1 MEEIRRIITRLKKG
15 RSPGLDAISAEMI
28 SSTLEVSLKK
38 LHKLFNEVWKK
49 EKIPH
54 EWRKSLIVKI
64 PKKGD
69 LTVCDNYRGIS
80 LLSVP
85 GKIFCRILIDCIRN
99 GVDETLR
106 QEQAGFR
113 RGRSTC
119 EHIFTLR
126 NILEQC
132 MEWQAP
138 VYMNFVDFSKAF
150 DSIIREKIW
159 EIMKEYGI
167 PVKYID
173 IIRDMYTDSCSCVVE
188 GSRSSEWFEVKSGVR
203 QGCAMSGFIFV
214 LVMDWIMKNT
224 NNQKRGIWWNFTT
237 ILEDLDYADD
247 LVLISSRY
255 EDMKSK
261 SERLYN
267 VAAATGMKI
276 NFKKTKTLRM
286 NCKNQETLK
295 LEGEEIE
302 DVDNFIYLGA
312 VVDKHGGT
320 ERDINRRLSLARNA
334 FVTLRP
340 VWKSAKY
347 STVTKIRLFN
357 SNVMPV
363 LLYGAE
369 MWRVTAADNKKL
381 DVFQRTCLR
390 RILRVFWPQTISND
404 ELYSRTGATPV
415 SETLKTRRWKWIGH
429 ILRRE
434 KNNHARVALTW
445 APEGKRKRGK
455 PRTTWRR
462 TVEKERELM
471 GWTSWGKVAE
481 LAADRTGW
489 RHAVHS
495 LMHPQGREEDK

>member
-1 MEEIRRIITRLKKG
+1 
-15 RSPGLDAISAEMI
+15 
-28 SSTLEVSLKK
+28 
-38 LHKLFNEVWKK
+38 
-49 EKIPH
+49 
-54 EWRKSLIVKI
+54 
-64 PKKGD
+64 
-69 LTVCDNYRGIS
+69 
-80 LLSVP
+80 
-85 GKIFCRILIDCIRN
+85 
-99 GVDETLR
+99 
-106 QEQAGFR
+106 
-113 RGRSTC
+113 
-119 EHIFTLR
+119 
-126 NILEQC
+126 

-138 VYMNFVDFSKAF
+138 VYLNFVDFSKAF

-167 PVKYID
+167 PAKYIG
-173 IIRDMYTDSCSCVVE
+173 IIRDLYTDSCSCVVE

-224 NNQKRGIWWNFTT
+224 NNQKRGIRWNFTT

-255 EDMKSK
+255 EDMRCK

-286 NCKNQETLK
+286 NGKNQETLK
-295 LEGEEIE
+295 LVGEEIE
-302 DVDNFIYLGA
+302 DVDNFTYLGA
-312 VVDKHGGT
+312 VVDKYGGT
-320 ERDINRRLSLARNA
+320 EKDVSRRLSLARNA

-340 VWKSAKY
+340 VWKSGKY
-347 STVTKIRLFN
+347 STTTKIRLFN

-369 MWRVTAADNKKL
+369 MWRITGTDSKRL
-381 DVFQRTCLR
+381 DVLQRTCLR
-390 RILRVFWPQTISND
+390 RILGVFWPQTISNE
-404 ELYSRTGATPV
+404 ELYSRTGTTPV
-415 SETLKTRRWKWIGH
+415 SETIKMRRWKWIGH

-462 TVEKERELM
+462 TVEQERDLM
-471 GWTSWGKVAE
+471 GWTSWSKVAE
-481 LAADRTGW
+481 LATDRTGW